1 MAADDLRLPPGPGN
15 PAGLVIPGRELT
27 ERFSRSSGPGGQAVN
42 TTDTRVELLFT
53 PATSTAFTPAQRARV
68 LRALGESLDGGQI
81 RVVASSRASQL
92 RNRTEA
98 RDRLAA
104 LLRDALMPPPPRR
117 RRTRPSRRARQRRLD
132 AKRHRGQT
140 KALRRRPGPGSAS

>member
-1 MAADDLRLPPGPGN
+1 MAANDLPVPPGPGN
-15 PAGLVIPGRELT
+15 PGGLVVPGTELT

-53 PATSTAFTPAQRARV
+53 PGTSSAFTSAQRERV
-68 LRALGESLDGGQI
+68 LAALGERLVGDELRI
-81 RVVASSRASQL
+81 VASSHAAQL
-92 RNRTEA
+92 RNRNEA

-104 LLRDALMPPPPRR
+104 LLRQALMPPPPTR

-132 AKRHRGQT
+132 TKKQRGRT
-140 KALRRRPGPGSAS
+140 KSLRRPPDRPGGD